1 MHKLFCFI
9 NIIYYIIMQ
18 VLLDIIYYNVVLL
31 CILNCNS
38 NSFIES
44 SNDNNLIEEINEN
57 DYILSVPK
65 QKQMD

>member
-1 MHKLFCFI
+1 
-9 NIIYYIIMQ
+9 MQ